1 MNFIVSSSYLLK
13 NLNAIN
19 GVITS
24 NPVVPILDNVLFEI
38 ENGNLLITASDLQTS
53 VMVEIQV
60 ESKKDGSAAIPAKIL
75 IDTLKNLPEQPVT
88 FSIDD
93 ENYNIEI
100 NSDNGRYKLAGENA
114 TDFPKVPQVTDG
126 YSIDLSSE
134 LLSNA
139 ISNTIFSTSTDE
151 LRPAMTGIFLK
162 LSTSSCTFVS
172 TDGHRLVKY
181 IRSDISGDEVD
192 HEMILPRKSLNLLKS
207 TLPSDKSSD
216 VKLEFNASNAFF
228 SFDNVKMV
236 CRLIDERYPDYENV
250 IPLDNSNNIVIDKS
264 EVLSSLKRI
273 SIYANKTTNQVR
285 FKISG
290 GEILISAED
299 LDFSNEANERISC
312 EHDGADI
319 EIGFNAKFLIEIL
332 SNLTSTRVT
341 FKLSEPNKA
350 GLIIPDEMDEDE
362 DITMLVMPV
371 MLNDYD

>member
-24 NPVVPILDNVLFEI
+24 NPIIPILDNVLFEI

-53 VMVEIQV
+53 VMVEIQI
-60 ESKKDGSAAIPAKIL
+60 ESKGDGSVAIPAKIL

-126 YSIDLSSE
+126 YSIDLSSK

-151 LRPAMTGIFLK
+151 LRPAMTGVFLK

-181 IRSDISGDEVD
+181 VRSDISGDEVD

-250 IPLDNSNNIVIDKS
+250 IPLDNSNNIVIDKL

-332 SNLTSTRVT
+332 SNLNSTRVT
-341 FKLSEPNKA
+341 FKLSDPNKA

>member
-19 GVITS
+19 GIITS

-38 ENGNLLITASDLQTS
+38 ENGNLLITASDLQS
-53 VMVEIQV
+53 SIMVEIQV
-60 ESKKDGSAAIPAKIL
+60 ESKGDGSIAIPAKIL
-75 IDTLKNLPEQPVT
+75 IDTLKNRPEQPVT
-88 FSIDD
+88 FSIDN

-114 TDFPKVPQVTDG
+114 TDFPKVPQVSDSYTMVLNSDILG
-126 YSIDLSSE
+126 
-134 LLSNA
+134 NA

-162 LSTSSCTFVS
+162 LSSSSCTFVS

-181 IRSDISGDEVD
+181 IRSDITGDEVD
-192 HEMILPRKSLNLLKS
+192 HEMILPRKSLTLLKS

-228 SFDNVKMV
+228 SFNNIKMV

-250 IPLDNSNNIVIDKS
+250 IPLDNSNNVGVDKS

-332 SNLTSTRVT
+332 SNMNSNRVT

-350 GLIIPDEMDEDE
+350 GLIIPDEIDDNE
-362 DITMLVMPV
+362 DIVMLVMPV
-371 MLNDYD
+371 MLNDYA

>member
-60 ESKKDGSAAIPAKIL
+60 ESKGDGSVAILAKIL

-114 TDFPKVPQVTDG
+114 TDFSKVPQITDS

-181 IRSDISGDEVD
+181 VRSDISGDEVD

-273 SIYANKTTNQVR
+273 SIYANKTTNQIR

-332 SNLTSTRVT
+332 SNLNSTRVT

-371 MLNDYD
+371 MINDYD

>member
-60 ESKKDGSAAIPAKIL
+60 ESKGDGSVAIPAKIL

-100 NSDNGRYKLAGENA
+100 NSDNGRYKLVGENA

>member
-100 NSDNGRYKLAGENA
+100 NSDNGRYKLVGENA

>member
-24 NPVVPILDNVLFEI
+24 NSIVPILDNVLFEI

-60 ESKKDGSAAIPAKIL
+60 ESKGDGSVAIPAKIL
-75 IDTLKNLPEQPVT
+75 IDTLKNLPEQPIT

-181 IRSDISGDEVD
+181 VRSDISGDEVD

-332 SNLTSTRVT
+332 SNLNSTRVT

>member
-53 VMVEIQV
+53 VMVEIQI
-60 ESKKDGSAAIPAKIL
+60 ESKGDGSVAIPAKIL

-126 YSIDLSSE
+126 YSIDLSSK

-151 LRPAMTGIFLK
+151 LRPAMTGVFLK

-273 SIYANKTTNQVR
+273 SIYANKTTNQVK

-332 SNLTSTRVT
+332 SNLNSTRVT

-350 GLIIPDEMDEDE
+350 GLIIPDEIDDSE
-362 DITMLVMPV
+362 DIIMLVMPV

>member
-60 ESKKDGSAAIPAKIL
+60 ESKGDGSVAIPAKIL

-181 IRSDISGDEVD
+181 VRSDISGDEVD

-207 TLPSDKSSD
+207 TLPSEKSSD

-273 SIYANKTTNQVR
+273 SIYANKTTNQIR

-332 SNLTSTRVT
+332 SNLNSTRVT

-371 MLNDYD
+371 MINDYD

>member
-13 NLNAIN
+13 NLNTIN

-60 ESKKDGSAAIPAKIL
+60 ESKGDGSAAIPAKIL

-151 LRPAMTGIFLK
+151 LRPAMTGVFLK

-181 IRSDISGDEVD
+181 VRSDVSGDEVD

-250 IPLDNSNNIVIDKS
+250 IPLDNSNNIIIDKS

-332 SNLTSTRVT
+332 SNLNSTRVT

>member
-60 ESKKDGSAAIPAKIL
+60 ESKGDGSAAIPAKIL

-114 TDFPKVPQVTDG
+114 TDFPKVPQVKDG

-181 IRSDISGDEVD
+181 VRSDISGDEVD

-250 IPLDNSNNIVIDKS
+250 IPLDNSNNIIIDKS

-332 SNLTSTRVT
+332 SNLNSTRVT

>member
-60 ESKKDGSAAIPAKIL
+60 ESKGDGSVAIPAKIL

-114 TDFPKVPQVTDG
+114 TDFPKVPQITDS

-181 IRSDISGDEVD
+181 VRSDISGDEVD

-207 TLPSDKSSD
+207 TLPSEKSSD

-273 SIYANKTTNQVR
+273 SIYANKTTNQIR

-332 SNLTSTRVT
+332 SNLNSTRVT
-341 FKLSEPNKA
+341 FKLAEPNKA

-371 MLNDYD
+371 MINDYD

>member
-60 ESKKDGSAAIPAKIL
+60 ESKGDGSVAIPAKIL

-114 TDFPKVPQVTDG
+114 TDFPKVPQITDS

-172 TDGHRLVKY
+172 TDGHRLVRY
-181 IRSDISGDEVD
+181 VRSDISGDEVD

-207 TLPSDKSSD
+207 TLPSEKSSD

-273 SIYANKTTNQVR
+273 SIYANKTTNQIR

-332 SNLTSTRVT
+332 SNLNSTRVT

-371 MLNDYD
+371 MINDYD

>member
-60 ESKKDGSAAIPAKIL
+60 ESKGDGSVAIPAKIL

>member
-1 MNFIVSSSYLLK
+1 
-13 NLNAIN
+13 
-19 GVITS
+19 
-24 NPVVPILDNVLFEI
+24 
-38 ENGNLLITASDLQTS
+38 
-53 VMVEIQV
+53 MVEIQV
-60 ESKKDGSAAIPAKIL
+60 ESKGDGSVAIPAKIL

-181 IRSDISGDEVD
+181 VRSDISGDEVD

-332 SNLTSTRVT
+332 SNLNSTRVT

-350 GLIIPDEMDEDE
+350 GLIIPDEMDDNE

>member
-24 NPVVPILDNVLFEI
+24 NPIIPILDNVLFEI

-53 VMVEIQV
+53 VMVEIQI
-60 ESKKDGSAAIPAKIL
+60 ESKGDGSVAIPAKIL

-126 YSIDLSSE
+126 YSIDLSSK

-151 LRPAMTGIFLK
+151 LRPAMTGVFLK

-181 IRSDISGDEVD
+181 VRSDISGDEVD

-250 IPLDNSNNIVIDKS
+250 IPLDNSNNIVIDKL

-332 SNLTSTRVT
+332 SNLNSTRVT

>member
-53 VMVEIQV
+53 VMVEIQI
-60 ESKKDGSAAIPAKIL
+60 ESKGDGSVAIPAKIL

-126 YSIDLSSE
+126 YSIDLSSK

-151 LRPAMTGIFLK
+151 LRPAMTGVFLK

-181 IRSDISGDEVD
+181 VRSDVSGDEVD

-250 IPLDNSNNIVIDKS
+250 IPLDNSNNIVIDKL

-273 SIYANKTTNQVR
+273 SIYANKTTNQVK

-332 SNLTSTRVT
+332 SNLNSTRVT

>member
-53 VMVEIQV
+53 VMVEIQI
-60 ESKKDGSAAIPAKIL
+60 ESKGDGSVAIPAKIL

-126 YSIDLSSE
+126 YSIDLSSK
-134 LLSNA
+134 LLSSA

-151 LRPAMTGIFLK
+151 LRPAMTGVFLK

-181 IRSDISGDEVD
+181 VRSDVSGDEVD

-250 IPLDNSNNIVIDKS
+250 IPLDNSNNIVIDKL

-273 SIYANKTTNQVR
+273 SIYANKTTNQVK

-332 SNLTSTRVT
+332 SNLNSTRVT